1 MTEEHLRVIIVVYTS
16 ALLPLVIVPLLHWR
30 KKIPSWSLRVYI
42 VSFLFCALG
51 WELWFTFG
59 LLDGDPVNVRRATTL
74 NEWIPEHINWAMNS
88 LADAGSIA
96 LVALWL
102 AWSLTGKNSDI
113 FRHWHWPAFAIMM
126 AYCLGQN
133 IIVEMYL
140 YHDQLAIGKRLSW
153 APLAPTGPWYNPTL
167 FEFRGRTIT
176 LQGQVPW
183 LLMTPIL
190 YWLTILLANS
200 QQKMPQNPESGNSDE
215 TLKPS
220 LARETV

>member
-1 MTEEHLRVIIVVYTS
+1 MTEEHLRVIIIVYTS
-16 ALLPLVIVPLLHWR
+16 ALLPLVLVPLLQR
-30 KKIPSWSLRVYI
+30 RQQIPSWSISVYI
-42 VSFLFCALG
+42 ASFLFCALG

-59 LLDGDPVNVRRATTL
+59 WFDGDPVNLRRANVL
-74 NEWIPEHINWAMNS
+74 NHWLPQNINWAMNS

-102 AWSLTGKNSDI
+102 AWSLTGRNSVI
-113 FRHWHWPAFAIMM
+113 FLTWHWPAFLIMM
-126 AYCLGQN
+126 VYCLGQN

-140 YHDQLAIGKRLSW
+140 YHDQLAIGKQLSW

-190 YWLTILLANS
+190 YGLTIALAKR
-200 QQKMPQNPESGNSDE
+200 QQRLTFS
-215 TLKPS
+215 
-220 LARETV
+220 V